1 MLAVAAP
8 LLAWSLAGSP
18 EAAAVRKPAPA
29 AVSKP
34 AEGDALH
41 LRLRDVRRRSEEVRP
56 GTPEAK
62 ALAAELSEIG
72 AAYLEK
78 RDLGRAIELLGEAYR
93 LGFRQRDRPRAS
105 DSRLR
110 PAGGV

>member
-8 LLAWSLAGSP
+8 LLAWSLAVAP
-18 EAAAVRKPAPA
+18 APAAAPKPAPA
-29 AVSKP
+29 AAPKP

-62 ALAAELSEIG
+62 TLAAELSEIG
-72 AAYLEK
+72 AGYLEK
-78 RDLGRAIELLGEAYR
+78 RDLGRAIELLGEAYGWDPDNGIV
-93 LGFRQRDRPRAS
+93 LA
-105 DSRLR
+105 L
-110 PAGGV
+110 